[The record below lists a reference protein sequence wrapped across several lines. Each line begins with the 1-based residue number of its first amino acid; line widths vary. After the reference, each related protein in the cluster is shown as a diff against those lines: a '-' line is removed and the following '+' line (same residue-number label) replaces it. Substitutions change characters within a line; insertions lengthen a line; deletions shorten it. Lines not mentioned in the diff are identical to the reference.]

1 MTEME
6 RDIYNRAAAHYM
18 KKHVFPCV
26 KLQSA
31 DCGNSLPT
39 TLHATARDLF
49 EEGALQEFWD
59 DYFDGNELFEPKFG
73 EFGRHPDMYAT
84 E

>member
-18 KKHVFPCV
+18 KKHDVLRSHMIL
-26 KLQSA
+26 K
-31 DCGNSLPT
+31 
-39 TLHATARDLF
+39 
-49 EEGALQEFWD
+49 EFWD

-73 EFGRHPDMYAT
+73 YVRNRIGISKFPIY
-84 E
+84 

>member
-18 KKHVFPCV
+18 KKHDVLIDGRRNF
-26 KLQSA
+26 
-31 DCGNSLPT
+31 
-39 TLHATARDLF
+39 HAFL
-49 EEGALQEFWD
+49 LKEFWD

-73 EFGRHPDMYAT
+73 YVRNRIGISKFPIY
-84 E
+84 

>member
-18 KKHVFPCV
+18 KKHDVLRSHMIL
-26 KLQSA
+26 K
-31 DCGNSLPT
+31 
-39 TLHATARDLF
+39 
-49 EEGALQEFWD
+49 EFWD

>member
-18 KKHVFPCV
+18 KKHDVLIV
-26 KLQSA
+26 SQMLK
-31 DCGNSLPT
+31 
-39 TLHATARDLF
+39 
-49 EEGALQEFWD
+49 EFWD

-73 EFGRHPDMYAT
+73 YVRNRIGISKFPIY
-84 E
+84 

>member
-18 KKHVFPCV
+18 KKHDVLIV
-26 KLQSA
+26 SQMLK
-31 DCGNSLPT
+31 
-39 TLHATARDLF
+39 
-49 EEGALQEFWD
+49 EFWD
-59 DYFDGNELFEPKFG
+59 DYFDGNELFEN
-73 EFGRHPDMYAT
+73 RNSDMYAT

>member
-18 KKHVFPCV
+18 KKHDVLIV
-26 KLQSA
+26 SHVMLK
-31 DCGNSLPT
+31 
-39 TLHATARDLF
+39 
-49 EEGALQEFWD
+49 EFWD

-73 EFGRHPDMYAT
+73 YVRNRIGISKFPIY
-84 E
+84 